1 MNIVYIDDSP
11 DLFISR
17 YMAEMSIKSQP
28 VSGVEKI
35 EFNEIIFDDDEN
47 FEDLLKNKK
56 VIEANILIVDERL
69 FEDQSAI

>member
-47 FEDLLKNKK
+47 FEKSN
-56 VIEANILIVDERL
+56 R
-69 FEDQSAI
+69 S